1 MTPVLCL
8 AGNRCDRFGQP
19 QLVCGVWVVPLGS
32 LVAWLGGLPVRA
44 TLDQVRQLVPRVLS
58 EFPSTTTDPE
68 LLAAI
73 GRDLAKVTP
82 LRTVER
88 LPRRTSHTVV
98 QAAKKQSS
106 ARDRTGRR
114 VVGSLFR
121 AAVVVSLMV
130 WGVQHSDSLRSH
142 VAQILASAVPG
153 TAEVASRPGEPVSA
167 PESPMA
173 AVGVGRLDC
182 AALSPDRLST
192 YVQISV
198 QPWHGEDGVCRWLT
212 DPTDPMTVVVTAEQ
226 LPEWSL
232 ASLAGDTVHLAPS
245 ASVTPPG
252 PTSLLLARPGQWI
265 PVADSR
271 TETRWPMRVEIHRGP
286 LGIDDT
292 RGQRILRVVAADLNV
307 ARAR

>member
-153 TAEVASRPGEPVSA
+153 TAELASRPGEPVSA

-198 QPWHGEDGVCRWLT
+198 
-212 DPTDPMTVVVTAEQ
+212 
-226 LPEWSL
+226 
-232 ASLAGDTVHLAPS
+232 
-245 ASVTPPG
+245 
-252 PTSLLLARPGQWI
+252 
-265 PVADSR
+265 
-271 TETRWPMRVEIHRGP
+271 
-286 LGIDDT
+286 
-292 RGQRILRVVAADLNV
+292 
-307 ARAR
+307 